1 MEKRMAGIFAYMN
14 RREFIRANAMAAAV
28 VTLGVTDG
36 NAHGNNTAPPM
47 VKKSLKWG
55 MVKENLSVMDKFK
68 LLKDIGFDG
77 VELDSPNELPMKEI
91 LEARDKTGL
100 ELPGTVNSVH
110 WKSPLTDADPDKR
123 KACLDSMKQALR
135 DTKQYGGTTV
145 LLVPG
150 VVNAGTSYQEAW
162 DRSIAEVKKLIP
174 VAEETGIKIAFENVW
189 NNFILSPIEAA
200 RYVDEFNHPLIGW
213 YFDVGNILRY
223 GWPVHWIEVLGKRI
237 MKLDIKE
244 YSLKMMNEEGLWK
257 GFQVELLEGDCNWPE
272 VNKALTRVGY
282 TGWASAEVTG
292 GDRTRLLTIKE
303 KMDAIFKA

>member
-1 MEKRMAGIFAYMN
+1 MN
-14 RREFIRANAMAAAV
+14 RRDFIKTNAVAATA
-28 VTLGVTDG
+28 LGLGASDIFAG
-36 NAHGNNTAPPM
+36 GAPAAPPL

-55 MVKENLSVMDKFK
+55 MVKEDLSVLDKFK

-100 ELPGTVNSVH
+100 ELPGTVNSAH
-110 WKSPLTDADPDKR
+110 WKSPLSDPDPAKR
-123 KACLDSMKQALR
+123 KFCSDAMAQALR
-135 DTKQYGGTTV
+135 DTKKYGGTTV

-150 VVNAGTSYQEAW
+150 VVGASTTYQEAW
-162 DRSIAEVKKLIP
+162 DRSIEEVKKLIP

-200 RYVDEFNHPLIGW
+200 RYVDEFNHPLVGW

-223 GWPVHWIEVLGKRI
+223 GWPAHWIEVLGKRI
-237 MKLDIKE
+237 FKIDIKE
-244 YSLKMMNEEGLWK
+244 YSLKKMNEEGLWK
-257 GFQVELLEGDCNWPE
+257 GFNVELLEGDCNWPA
-272 VNKALTRVGY
+272 VNEALTKAGY
-282 TGWASAEVTG
+282 SGWASAEVGG
-292 GDRTRLLTIKE
+292 GDRKRLTTIKE